1 MTSKVVDTSV
11 WNAILS
17 AGPVV
22 QLVMLLLVIMSISCW
37 ALIWAKWNQLKKVKL
52 ENEEFIQKAKKRKAE
67 QLALD
72 SEDLWES
79 TPLARVFL
87 VGYQRFR
94 ELTQDNLGI
103 DLASA
108 MEMTEKEMLRRIRV
122 ELGLLE
128 SHLGVLAST
137 GSVAPFIGLFGT
149 VWGILGSF
157 QKIGAMG
164 SASLAVVAP
173 GIAEALVATAVGLFA
188 AIPATLFYNHFVTK
202 IRAFE
207 VEMND
212 WAGEFLI
219 LLKSDK

>member
-1 MTSKVVDTSV
+1 MDTSV

-94 ELTQDNLGI
+94 ELTQDNSGI